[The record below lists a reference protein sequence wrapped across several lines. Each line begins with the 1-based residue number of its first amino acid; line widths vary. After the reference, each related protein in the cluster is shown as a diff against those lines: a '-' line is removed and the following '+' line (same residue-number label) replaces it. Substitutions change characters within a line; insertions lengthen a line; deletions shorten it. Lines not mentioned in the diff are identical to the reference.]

1 MEVKSI
7 KLLNFRQFKN
17 ETLEFSTDPER
28 NVTII
33 LGENGSGKTT
43 LEQAFFWCFYGKTK
57 FKDKIV
63 LNRVVSENLTNS
75 SQSAKTTVEIRLTH
89 ENENYIIRRT
99 QVFKRANNGYI
110 SSQPSEL
117 EIGRVKD
124 GNITYEFA
132 AKTPSN
138 ELQKNYL
145 VQRILPTPLSQYFF
159 FDGEVINEMS
169 SEIATGKKSAQF
181 AEAVR
186 GLTGLRSLQMALK
199 HMGKGS
205 TGVIGKFNEMFQGDS
220 NNDLVRNNKIIADCE
235 DEIIKNKKRLVE
247 IENLTDKVE
256 KEQIAFQEELKTF
269 EEAKNLQKAK
279 EDSEHKLNYY
289 KQDQEK
295 QIKTICRNFSQNSS
309 KYVGIALV
317 SSALSLLS
325 NSDLKGKDIPGVDIN
340 TINYLLERRK
350 CICGTHL
357 DPGTIPYQEVAKLQN
372 YVPPESIGTVVRQF
386 ITKTQSDY
394 QNETNLYNEIKESLA
409 IISRNEDNI
418 AGLENDIAII
428 EQQLVSANATER
440 VKQIQKQI
448 NECRRMKRE
457 YKEENDY
464 LNKMQ
469 GALEARKRECENEN
483 RKLVLRGEQ
492 NKLAYACKVYTNE
505 LIKRFENDY
514 YKREK
519 EIREKLQEYIN
530 EMFFKIYGPGIT
542 LNIDE
547 KYNVNVEV
555 SDLNDVET
563 STAQSN
569 SVVFAFIT
577 AIIKMAKEN
586 RNRDVLYAE
595 PYPLVMDAPL
605 STFDKRRIEA
615 ICKQIP
621 EIAEQVVIFIKD
633 TDGDIAKRYL
643 QNKIDKTFELEK
655 IDAFHTKLVPVTEA

>member
-7 KLLNFRQFKN
+7 KLFNFRQFKN

-43 LEQAFFWCFYGKTK
+43 LEQAFFWCFYGTTK

-63 LNRVVSENLTNS
+63 LNRVVAEKLTNS
-75 SQSAKTTVEIRLTH
+75 SQNAKTIVEIRLTH
-89 ENENYIIRRT
+89 ENENFIIRRT
-99 QVFKRANNGYI
+99 QAFKRANNGYI
-110 SSQPSEL
+110 SGQPSVL
-117 EIGRVKD
+117 EIGKVKD
-124 GNITYEFA
+124 GNITYEFTA
-132 AKTPSN
+132 NTPSN
-138 ELQKNYL
+138 ELQKNFL
-145 VQRILPTPLSQYFF
+145 IQRILPTPLSQYFF

-186 GLTGLRSLQMALK
+186 GLTGLRSLQMAIK
-199 HMGKGS
+199 HMGKGN

-220 NNDLVRNNKIIADCE
+220 NDNLVRNNKIIANCE
-235 DEIIKNKKRLVE
+235 DEIIKNHKRLE
-247 IENLTDKVE
+247 ELESLIDKAE
-256 KEQIAFQEELKTF
+256 KEQTAFQEELKTF
-269 EEAKNLQKAK
+269 EEAKTLQKAK
-279 EDSEHKLNYY
+279 EDNENKLNYF
-289 KQDQEK
+289 KQDKEK
-295 QIKTICRNFSQNSS
+295 QIKNICKVFSQNSS

-317 SSALSLLS
+317 NSALAILAK
-325 NSDLKGKDIPGVDIN
+325 SDLKGKDIPGVDIN
-340 TINYLLERRK
+340 TINYLLERQK

-357 DPGTIPYQEVAKLQN
+357 DPGSMPYQEVAKLQN

-394 QNETNLYNEIKESLA
+394 QTDVDLFNAIKENLA
-409 IISRNEDNI
+409 TISRDEDNI
-418 AGLENDIAII
+418 ANLENDIAII
-428 EQQLVSANATER
+428 EQQLVSANATDR
-440 VKQIQKQI
+440 VKQIQSQI
-448 NECRRMKRE
+448 NECRKMKRE
-457 YKEENDY
+457 YKEENDH
-464 LNKMQ
+464 LNKIQ
-469 GALEARKRECENEN
+469 GVLETRKKDCENEN
-483 RKLVLRGEQ
+483 RKLVLIGEQ
-492 NKLAYACKVYTNE
+492 NRLAYACKSYTNE
-505 LIKRFENDY
+505 LIRRFEGDY
-514 YKREK
+514 CRREK
-519 EIREKLQEYIN
+519 EIREKLQKYIN
-530 EMFFKIYGPGIT
+530 EMFLKIYGPGIT

-586 RNRDVLYAE
+586 RKKDVLYAE

-615 ICKQIP
+615 ICNQIP
-621 EIAEQVVIFIKD
+621 KIAEQVIIFIKD
-633 TDGDIAKRYL
+633 TDGDIAKQYL
-643 QNKIDKTFELEK
+643 QNRIDKTFELEK
-655 IDAFHTKLVPVTEA
+655 IDDFHTKLVPATEA